1 MSIITQIESFLSEHQ
16 MAPAT
21 FGKLALNDPALV
33 IGLKNGR
40 DLRQSTVERLQ
51 RFMREYESNTVG
63 RDNHHAQGAAEQ
75 TSTNP

>member
-16 MAPAT
+16 MAAAT

-33 IGLKNGR
+33 INLKNGR

-51 RFMREYESNTVG
+51 RFMSEYRSPEVSQSNHESEHSHV
-63 RDNHHAQGAAEQ
+63 AQ
-75 TSTNP
+75 